1 LNILLHFTT
10 GFFPSKNEIVLKK
23 QTTIFKNKNKYT
35 ILFCFLF
42 HYWLFLQHMKIEN
55 ITEQQKTIS
64 KKHCNKKNMENKKQ
78 KHMKNTLQNIL
89 KHIYFF
95 PGILF
100 SNVSLRSFFLFCLQS

>member
-1 LNILLHFTT
+1 LLHFTT

-78 KHMKNTLQNIL
+78 KHMKHTMGKCRLKQQNSVNGF
-89 KHIYFF
+89 KMMQ
-95 PGILF
+95 
-100 SNVSLRSFFLFCLQS
+100 RAKQWM